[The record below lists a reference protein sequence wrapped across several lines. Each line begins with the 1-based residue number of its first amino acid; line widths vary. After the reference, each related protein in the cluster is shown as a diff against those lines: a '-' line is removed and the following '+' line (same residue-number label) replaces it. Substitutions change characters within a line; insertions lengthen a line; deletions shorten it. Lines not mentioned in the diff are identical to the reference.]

1 MGKVKKLKPSQVG
14 KNVGLADQI
23 EASNAV
29 KIKNRIKEKNRH
41 DDDEDV
47 STKAH
52 EVNKCATKNNTIK
65 VLNIIFS
72 LLTLTYQRKF

>member
-47 STKAH
+47 STKGA
-52 EVNKCATKNNTIK
+52 
-65 VLNIIFS
+65 
-72 LLTLTYQRKF
+72 